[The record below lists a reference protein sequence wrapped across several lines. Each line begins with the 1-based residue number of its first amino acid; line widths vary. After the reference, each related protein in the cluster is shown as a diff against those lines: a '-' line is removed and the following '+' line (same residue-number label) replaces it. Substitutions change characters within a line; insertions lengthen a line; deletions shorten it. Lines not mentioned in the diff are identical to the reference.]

1 MATPP
6 ISSLGIG
13 SNGVLSYSVIDKL
26 RKADESV
33 IIKPIDNQIA
43 QNKTKLNDLSILTT
57 MTASLKSATSTLS
70 DETSY
75 LKRTVTSSNT
85 GISVSVEDGT
95 EPQDFTFDVSTLA
108 KRDINESQAFNKT
121 TDTFATADDTIHL
134 AIDGNTYDIAV
145 TSDTT
150 INEFK
155 NEVYGAT
162 DGKITASLLNVG
174 GDNPYKLVLKSTDTG
189 ADNAITVTTD
199 NNSDSD
205 DSNDTNL
212 TMTNIQKAGDLDAT
226 FNGVSIT
233 RSSNTIDDLITGVNI
248 VANDAVS
255 SNISIKQDNSAISDA
270 LKSFVDKY
278 NDLINNLNES
288 TKYDAN
294 TKTAGTFQG
303 SSQIRSLKSDIN
315 TNLFSVDSKGRS
327 LEDYGITLN
336 SAGLLEFN
344 SSVFDSKMQS
354 DSSDVENYFRGDT
367 NTNGFFTNY
376 NDMLSSYINPGT
388 GILTRFNTDLTDN
401 TTSLAEKK
409 ANAITRLD
417 TKYDILTKKFGAY
430 DAMISKFNSSFQSLS
445 MQISSMTNGTNK

>member
-1 MATPP
+1 MASSS

-13 SNGVLSYSVIDKL
+13 SQGVLSYDVIDKL
-26 RKADESV
+26 RKNDEDF
-33 IIKPIDNQIA
+33 IIKPIDNEIT

-75 LKRTVTSSNT
+75 LKRAVTSSDT

-95 EPQDFTFDVSTLA
+95 EPQDFTFNVSTLA

-145 TSDTT
+145 TSGTT
-150 INEFK
+150 IDQFK
-155 NEVYGAT
+155 SEVYDKT

-174 GDNPYKLVLKSTDTG
+174 GENPYKLILKSTDTG

-199 NNSDSD
+199 NNSDND

-212 TMTNIQKAGDLDAT
+212 TITNIQKAGDLDAT

-233 RSSNTIDDLITGVNI
+233 RSSNTVDDLITGATI
-248 VANDAVS
+248 TATQEVS
-255 SNISIKQDNSAISDA
+255 SNISIKQDSSAISDA

-288 TKYDAN
+288 TKYDAD
-294 TKTAGTFQG
+294 TKTAGTFQS
-303 SSQIRSLKSDIN
+303 SSQIRSLKNDIK

-336 SAGLLEFN
+336 SAGLLEFD

-354 DSSDVENYFRGDT
+354 DNSDVEDYFRGDT
-367 NTNGFFTNY
+367 DTNGFFTNY
-376 NDMLSSYINPGT
+376 NDMLSNYIDSRT
-388 GILTRFNTDLTDN
+388 GIFSIFNTDLTDN
-401 TTSLAEKK
+401 KTSLAEKK
-409 ANAITRLD
+409 ADATARLD
-417 TKYDILTKKFGAY
+417 TKYDIMAKKFAAY
-430 DAMISKFNSSFQSLS
+430 DAMISNFNSSFQSLS
-445 MQISSMTNGTNK
+445 MQIDALSKK